1 MHDSTAGLQVYY
13 IWYGGWGNLKN
24 NGTTQRPSTVKV
36 LTDLAQSVG
45 GQPWFNMMT
54 TYSDSS
60 GAVVNKIKYGGKT
73 GITAGTKCWQV
84 RVFALSSSASLH
96 KATMTQP
103 GAGQEGRTH
112 SNLFAYTDSSA
123 CRQQDHVRRAHRH
136 HRRHQMLAGSA
147 CGQALRQLC
156 AAESLLAEKLWSGVT
171 NLQYVDPACSRHVQ
185 RLLGSLTL
193 RALCQT
199 Q

>member
-1 MHDSTAGLQVYY
+1 MHDSAAGLQVYY
-13 IWYGGWGNLKN
+13 LWYGGWGNLKN

-45 GQPWFNMMT
+45 GQAWFNMMT

-60 GAVVNKIKYGGKT
+60 GAVVNKITYGGKT

-96 KATMTQP
+96 KATLTQA

-112 SNLFAYTDSSA
+112 SNIICLH
-123 CRQQDHVRRAHRH
+123 RQQRLSSTRSRTA
-136 HRRHQMLAGSA
+136 SA
-147 CGQALRQLC
+147 PASLQAPNASR
-156 AAESLLAEKLWSGVT
+156 
-171 NLQYVDPACSRHVQ
+171 CSMWP
-185 RLLGSLTL
+185 STTT
-193 RALCQT
+193 ALCS
-199 Q
+199 